1 MKNKIVTLIF
11 TLLLINNSIAQKTL
25 TIDEIFEFAF
35 KNSNRIKIINNNFQ
49 KSKIEFNLT
58 KIAILPKVSASV
70 SLPYQRSISEVIQ
83 ANGSQKFIERNF
95 LNSALNLNISQLLPF
110 TGGTLN
116 VTSSIN
122 NSRDFNNNI
131 SSFSSNWVNVSYQQS
146 INGYNRYKWD
156 KKLNNLGFK
165 KDSIDFLK
173 EKYKLKYDISKIY
186 LELNISSLKI
196 DLLKQNILKTEKI
209 LVEIE
214 EKFKFGRVLK
224 IELDQLKITLNQL
237 NNQLKYSQS
246 SYNIGI
252 NDLFSVIN
260 YKTIETVILK
270 NVEFAAFKID
280 ENVLKKAIKSNDFE
294 VTKSIKQIQSDAKI
308 EKVKKEGAI
317 SVNLQLGLGLNSTA
331 IDFSRLYEL
340 PSQSQFVTIGT
351 KIPILDWG
359 LSRKNLIIANLEKD
373 NVALELKEQEIK
385 LEDKV
390 DEIINYQSSLL
401 TNNNYFQEQVNLS
414 QTVSGVFYE
423 LLKMGRKT
431 ISEYNNQIAETF
443 KTQIEYQTNSN
454 NMYLLKLN
462 IDSILHRFN

>member
-1 MKNKIVTLIF
+1 MKNRIVTLIF
-11 TLLLINNSIAQKTL
+11 TLLFINNSIAQKTL
-25 TIDEIFEFAF
+25 TIDEVIEIAF
-35 KNSNRIKIINNNFQ
+35 KNSNHIKIINNNFE

-209 LVEIE
+209 LIEIE
-214 EKFKFGRVLK
+214 EKYKFGRVLK

-246 SYNIGI
+246 SYKIGL
-252 NDLFSVIN
+252 NDLFSAIN
-260 YKTIETVILK
+260 YKNTESLVLK
-270 NVEFAAFKID
+270 NVEFVTFNID

-294 VTKSIKQIQSDAKI
+294 LTKSIKQIQSDSNI

-359 LSRKNLIIANLEKD
+359 LSRKNLQIANLEKD

-401 TNNNYFQEQVNLS
+401 TNNNYFQEQVKLS

-462 IDSILHRFN
+462 ID